1 METQNYFKYSKYS
14 GVKTV
19 KAEILISI
27 IKNAGFKIEM
37 FGERLAVSPAELLT
51 DEHRNMIR
59 LHKSELLKYLH
70 EQTNNDE
77 QACMNARHYLYPEPR
92 VSETERE
99 TLKKIFL
106 QTTSTGSHLH
116 RCTDPEQAERFNN
129 FLMHHLPLNFAAG
142 IIRDCEINTFIFQ
155 Q

>member
-1 METQNYFKYSKYS
+1 MLSFNQKADNLIQEFSAS
-14 GVKTV
+14 G
-19 KAEILISI
+19 ISVL
-27 IKNAGFKIEM
+27 AADGQLKIES
-37 FGERLAVSPAELLT
+37 EKPLT

-59 LHKSELLKYLH
+59 LHKSELLKYLN

-77 QACMNARHYLYPEPR
+77 QSSMNARHYLYPEPC
-92 VSETERE
+92 VSDLERE

-116 RCTDPEQAERFNN
+116 RCADPEQAARFNN

-142 IIRDCEINTFIFQ
+142 IIRDCEINTFIFLQ
-155 Q
+155 

>member
-1 METQNYFKYSKYS
+1 MLSFNQKADNLIQEFSAS
-14 GVKTV
+14 G
-19 KAEILISI
+19 ISVL
-27 IKNAGFKIEM
+27 AADGQLKIES
-37 FGERLAVSPAELLT
+37 EKPLT

-77 QACMNARHYLYPEPR
+77 QACMNARHYLYPEPS

-116 RCTDPEQAERFNN
+116 RCAEPEQAERFNN

-142 IIRDCEINTFIFQ
+142 IIRDCEINTFIFLQ
-155 Q
+155 